1 MMQTTTTTQSFDLR
15 QDEASTEVTCSHFE
29 FVVCAL
35 VIGVLCIMGLIGNMT
50 SFFVLWKYTSETATT
65 FLLRGMAVL
74 DSVLLVTSFIIYSL
88 PAFYTYWAGD
98 RDQDGS
104 STIEWMRQQVWPLA
118 MVAHTATVWI
128 TVLVT
133 WNRYCATCRPV
144 GTYTTMVSRSLQLQA
159 AGICL
164 LSILYNIPRFVE
176 HHTISHRQVGLPHDN
191 VTITTA
197 TPDLYNISHSPGG
210 SLTMKGPTGGVDV
223 ERTQPVILGDNQV
236 YQIIY
241 SNVLYF
247 PVMYIFPLL
256 ALTYLNF
263 RLLRNINAIR
273 KKRRNMTKARQ
284 KDDHITQI
292 VIVIVF
298 VFILTQTPALINQI
312 FWAVT
317 SFSDR
322 ECGRFHY
329 YYTRI
334 SDVLVVT
341 NSSSNFIVYV
351 LFGKS
356 FRKIFVSRVIC
367 KQNQHG
373 FGTFNNNISRREP
386 ETILLQDKTVNG

>member
-1 MMQTTTTTQSFDLR
+1 MITTQSLNLL
-15 QDEASTEVTCSHFE
+15 QDKARAEDSCRHFE
-29 FVVCAL
+29 FVICA
-35 VIGVLCIMGLIGNMT
+35 VMIGLLCILGLIGNMT

-176 HHTISHRQVGLPHDN
+176 HHTISHRQVPHDN
-191 VTITTA
+191 VSFTTA
-197 TPDLYNISHSPGG
+197 TPDLYNVSHSPDGNLTLNRPHDSLGG
-210 SLTMKGPTGGVDV
+210 ADRVQTV
-223 ERTQPVILGDNQV
+223 PVILGDNQI

-247 PVMYIFPLL
+247 PVMWIFPLL

-263 RLLRNINAIR
+263 RLLRNINAIK
-273 KKRRNMTKARQ
+273 KKRRNMTKTRQ
-284 KDDHITQI
+284 KEDNITQI

-356 FRKIFVSRVIC
+356 FRKIFVSTVTC
-367 KQNQHG
+367 KGNHPG
-373 FGTFNNNISRREP
+373 GGAHNNNPSRREP
-386 ETILLQDKTVNG
+386 ETRLLEDKTANV